1 MKRIITVTLLAI
13 SANAFSAPPPPPV
26 FNLMV
31 QTEDVKSALNTA
43 MDAIPAIE
51 KGKKYEVRI
60 EVREH
65 PAPPQNPSDRSKEK
79 PSLKDVEG
87 KNPPPKP
94 DLKETEGNKP
104 HPKPDAE

>member
-1 MKRIITVTLLAI
+1 MKSVITVTLLVL
-13 SANAFSAPPPPPV
+13 STYAFSAPPPPPV

-43 MDAIPAIE
+43 MKNIPAIE

-65 PAPPQNPSDRSKEK
+65 PARAQNSSDRPKEKKEK

-87 KNPPPKP
+87 KNPASKP
-94 DLKETEGNKP
+94 DVE
-104 HPKPDAE
+104 